1 MGEVSSLGKPPGW
14 SHRKAMRDYI
24 RSIGAFDR
32 ELHKEVARQNA
43 ANKVTESVVQQI
55 IHDPLPI
62 VSIEA
67 IDGAV
72 VHASSARDPL
82 PVMMSGMQEYT
93 GPLDGVTRLSGG
105 GLMLESVSITH
116 VDPLPTFETKP
127 MISNRTGLR
136 DAMAAIKEKA
146 ASARDKSLAASE
158 KVKEAFEHQARVTES
173 VERYADDVM
182 KESNEVLAELGQ
194 FSNGGPE

>member
-62 VSIEA
+62 I
-67 IDGAV
+67 
-72 VHASSARDPL
+72 
-82 PVMMSGMQEYT
+82 
-93 GPLDGVTRLSGG
+93 
-105 GLMLESVSITH
+105 
-116 VDPLPTFETKP
+116 ETKP
-127 MISNRTGLR
+127 MSTNRTGL
-136 DAMAAIKEKA
+136 
-146 ASARDKSLAASE
+146 ASVVGSLLSDLESAKQESLAAGETLSSAITE
-158 KVKEAFEHQARVTES
+158 AKEAASEVRKVARDIQRE
-173 VERYADDVM
+173 A
-182 KESNEVLAELGQ
+182 AEAMSALGQ
-194 FSNGGPE
+194 ITNGSPD